1 MDWWG
6 AAVDPAAWTSS
17 TRVSPGVPSA
27 QRHLCDGFN
36 DAAHH
41 AGCAHLKRGRP
52 GSGTHGSSAC
62 FLILNFFSFQQLVVV
77 KGEVMVGHRL
87 LVASWELR
95 PLLFSFRC
103 LSTGSCFLGDYPPFP
118 RLIMF
123 TFAAFCYMLS
133 LVLCVSL
140 IFFAIWHVSIFKS
153 AFFIALRGSPQSL
166 FMPTQRLRC
175 DACAQWCWTFRR
187 PRRVCCIFRVCRDVW
202 AEI

>member
-1 MDWWG
+1 MDWRG
-6 AAVDPAAWTSS
+6 AAVDPAAWISS
-17 TRVSPGVPSA
+17 TSVSPGVASA

-41 AGCAHLKRGRP
+41 AGCAHLKRGLPVR
-52 GSGTHGSSAC
+52 GRTAHLRV
-62 FLILNFFSFQQLVVV
+62 FNFHLIWFFSFQQLVVV
-77 KGEVMVGHRL
+77 RGEVMVGHRL
-87 LVASWELR
+87 LVAPWELR

-118 RLIMF
+118 RSIMF

-153 AFFIALRGSPQSL
+153 ASFIALRGPLQSL
-166 FMPTQRLRC
+166 
-175 DACAQWCWTFRR
+175 
-187 PRRVCCIFRVCRDVW
+187 
-202 AEI
+202 